1 MIFNNLGSTGI
12 QVSRICLG
20 MMSYGSNRFQSWV
33 LAPAEGV
40 RFVRMALESGINF
53 FDTADFYSQGQSEET
68 LGRAV
73 AQLTKRENVVLATKV
88 GMPVGPGPNDR
99 GLSRKHIF
107 AAVDASLR
115 RLKTDYIDL
124 YQLHNPDPETPIEE
138 TLSAMADVVR
148 AGKARYIG
156 ASNYASWELALA
168 NRAMHTDHSMRI
180 ATTQME
186 YNLTFREVERE
197 LVPMCLAEGIGGLA
211 YSPLARGWLAG
222 NRLDPGKLTKRE
234 KGRAGGDMKAIA
246 NYGSEHD
253 RQIAVRLAEIAKER
267 GVSPARMAL
276 AWLLSRPVVNA
287 VICGMIEPAHLK
299 EAVAATDLR
308 LSSSEISR
316 LEVLYQPQRAK
327 DVHAPINKSGE
338 RPDEAFQGLK

>member
-1 MIFNNLGSTGI
+1 MIFNHLGSTGI

-186 YNLTFREVERE
+186 YNLTFREVERARR
-197 LVPMCLAEGIGGLA
+197 VHIG
-211 YSPLARGWLAG
+211 
-222 NRLDPGKLTKRE
+222 
-234 KGRAGGDMKAIA
+234 
-246 NYGSEHD
+246 
-253 RQIAVRLAEIAKER
+253 
-267 GVSPARMAL
+267 AL
-276 AWLLSRPVVNA
+276 AAMGQFDGLQPLEQAGRRQAMRPVLHHQAHGRVEEIGARRLERRRA
-287 VICGMIEPAHLK
+287 VQARRAQLGHLGAQADDLVL
-299 EAVAATDLR
+299 ECHHATDA
-308 LSSSEISR
+308 
-316 LEVLYQPQRAK
+316 LEV
-327 DVHAPINKSGE
+327 HALGGQLADAGE
-338 RPDEAFQGLK
+338 CEGAGHYR